1 MPARKTAIHALI
13 VVAIVI
19 VITAIAIVFNLGP
32 VVR

>member
-1 MPARKTAIHALI
+1 MTARRVAIHVLI

-19 VITAIAIVFNLGP
+19 VITAVAIVFNLGP